1 MLRESDLG
9 WRGAGTLKNV
19 LKCLVIAVSLVI
31 CGPAEAQSTFG
42 SILGT
47 VKDASGNI
55 VTGATIALRNT
66 GTGFERS
73 ANTDESGAYSFL
85 SVEPGTYA
93 LTMQMGGFQK
103 AEYPNLDLQA
113 RETKRIDASL
123 KIATQSQTV
132 VVEDTAGTVVTTDV
146 SNLSETKT
154 GRELVDLPV
163 AIYSRSSGSTS
174 PISTLTTQPGVQTDD
189 SGNLTIAGATPALL
203 SYTIDG
209 ISSVNVENSGPIN
222 ELFPSF
228 NSIAEIKVSETN
240 NNAEFSGVSDVTTI
254 SKSGTNSYHG
264 GIFENH
270 ENAALNAGNS
280 FASTKPKLIMNDFG
294 GFFGGPVNIPKLYTG
309 KDKTF
314 FFMSYEGLRLP
325 RQTPLLESVDR
336 KSVV

>member
-19 LKCLVIAVSLVI
+19 LKCLVIAASLVI

-113 RETKRIDASL
+113 RAQVIELLQRT
-123 KIATQSQTV
+123 ATGDNCV
-132 VVEDTAGTVVTTDV
+132 VVACHD
-146 SNLSETKT
+146 
-154 GRELVDLPV
+154 RELLELPG
-163 AIYSRSSGSTS
+163 AKRWH
-174 PISTLTTQPGVQTDD
+174 L
-189 SGNLTIAGATPALL
+189 AGGR
-203 SYTIDG
+203 I
-209 ISSVNVENSGPIN
+209 
-222 ELFPSF
+222 
-228 NSIAEIKVSETN
+228 
-240 NNAEFSGVSDVTTI
+240 
-254 SKSGTNSYHG
+254 
-264 GIFENH
+264 
-270 ENAALNAGNS
+270 
-280 FASTKPKLIMNDFG
+280 
-294 GFFGGPVNIPKLYTG
+294 
-309 KDKTF
+309 
-314 FFMSYEGLRLP
+314 EG
-325 RQTPLLESVDR
+325 
-336 KSVV
+336 